1 MLVKQISFKVK
12 GVTFQN
18 EDNEDIQKEIKRILK
33 EYKNN
38 GYFDELYGGYTDK
51 EIVEMDLNVS
61 EYEGYSFPVKLVG
74 DEYNGED
81 CLKIYFKTYDDKY
94 VHVGYAPK
102 EKINDI
108 SEWIS
113 KKDLRIDGK
122 LNIVGGKYKYAEIY
136 EEDYEEKERVVKQE
150 LTYGIE
156 ITLSFYD
163 SKIEPKY
170 QEEQERI
177 KKIEKEMKIGKIIGQ
192 LVTATLIIGGI
203 VVFVSVMSF
212 ISNLLN

>member
-1 MLVKQISFKVK
+1 MLVKQISFKAR

-18 EDNEDIQKEIKRILK
+18 EDNKDIQKEIKRILN
-33 EYKNN
+33 EYKKNE
-38 GYFDELYGGYTDK
+38 YFDKLYGGYTNK
-51 EIVEMDLNVS
+51 EIIEMDLNVP
-61 EYEGYSFPVKLVG
+61 EYDGYSFPAKLVG

-102 EKINDI
+102 EKVNDI
-108 SEWIS
+108 VEWIS
-113 KKDLRIDGK
+113 KKDLQIDGK
-122 LNIVGGKYKYAEIY
+122 LNIVGGKYKYAEVY
-136 EEDYEEKERVVKQE
+136 EEDYEEKERVAKQE

-163 SKIEPKY
+163 SKIDPKY

-177 KKIEKEMKIGKIIGQ
+177 KKVEREIKIGETIGQ
-192 LVTATLIIGGI
+192 LVAAALIIGGI
-203 VVFVSVMSF
+203 VGFVSIMSF
-212 ISNLLN
+212 ISNLLS